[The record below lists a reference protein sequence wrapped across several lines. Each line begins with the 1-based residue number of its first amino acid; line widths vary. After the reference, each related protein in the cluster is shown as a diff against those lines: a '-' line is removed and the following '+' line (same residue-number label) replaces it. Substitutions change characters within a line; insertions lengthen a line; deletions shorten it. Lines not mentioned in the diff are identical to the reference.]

1 MGIFKSLFRF
11 LLYSR
16 QNLMIDASLRV
27 EINYAKLRELV
38 KTWVHSMSGKKNY
51 VRVLLSFNET
61 VLSCVRS
68 MKFL

>member
-1 MGIFKSLFRF
+1 M
-11 LLYSR
+11 
-16 QNLMIDASLRV
+16 LMIDASLRV

-38 KTWVHSMSGKKNY
+38 KAWIHSMSGKKNY